1 MYDLFFIDQ
10 GTPSSTERWHLLKK
24 QFPHAQ
30 KRASVQEALS
40 HTFTKFAWIVDD
52 DCDINYTFD
61 YVVPDWDKQYIHRF
75 LQDNKSYL
83 GVYLIPRGTQITN
96 REWQYQFFTGKIKD
110 IQINATCSIPSDV
123 VFISYN
129 ESFADRNYKM
139 LLKACPTAK
148 RVHGI
153 KGIHQAHIEAA
164 KQVTT
169 PMFWVVDA
177 DAELVD
183 DFNFDYYV
191 PKHDRDI
198 VHVWRSRNLVNNLE
212 YGNGGVKLLPTNLTI
227 TVDVNSPDMTTS
239 ISKKFKSMPTIS
251 NVTAFNVDP
260 FTTWRSAFRECA
272 KLSSRTII
280 GQVND
285 ETQQRLDAWC
295 TVGADSAFGEY
306 AISGA
311 IAGRDYGTT
320 HKDNITAL
328 KHINDYMWLEEQF
341 NARHK

>member
-10 GTPSSTERWHLLKK
+10 GTPLCLTRWQLLKEK
-24 QFPHAQ
+24 FPHAQ
-30 KRASVQEALS
+30 KRASVQEALRNS
-40 HTFTKFAWIVDD
+40 FTKFVWIVDD
-52 DCDINYTFD
+52 DCNIDYAFD
-61 YVVPDWDKQYIHRF
+61 YVVPEWDSQYIHRF
-75 LQDNKSYL
+75 LQDNISYL

-110 IQINATCSIPSDV
+110 LQINATTSIATDV

-129 ESFADRNYKM
+129 ESFADTNYET
-139 LLKACPTAK
+139 LLKACPRAK
-148 RVHGI
+148 RVHGVT
-153 KGIHQAHIEAA
+153 GIHQAHIAA
-164 KQVTT
+164 ARQVTT

-183 DFNFDYYV
+183 NFSFDYYV

-198 VHVWRSRNLVNNLE
+198 VHVWRSRNPINDLE
-212 YGNGGVKLLPTNLTI
+212 YGNGGVKLLPTKLTI
-227 TVDVNSPDMTTS
+227 QVDVTSPDMTTS
-239 ISKKFKSMPTIS
+239 ISKKFKAMNDIS
-251 NVTAFNVDP
+251 NITAFNTDP

-285 ETQQRLDAWC
+285 ETQHRLDVWC
-295 TVGADSAFGEY
+295 SAGLDAQFGNY

-311 IAGRDYGTT
+311 IAGREYGVT
-320 HKDNITAL
+320 HKDNIAAL
-328 KHINDYMWLEEQF
+328 KHINDYKWLEEQF

>member
-10 GTPSSTERWHLLKK
+10 GTPSSNDRWQSLKLK
-24 QFPHAQ
+24 FPHAQ
-30 KRASVQEALS
+30 KRATVQEALA

-52 DCDINYTFD
+52 DCSIDYSFD

-75 LQDNKSYL
+75 LQDNKNYL
-83 GVYLIPRGTQITN
+83 GVYLIPRGTKLTN

-110 IQINATCSIPSDV
+110 IQLNATYSIPSDV

-129 ESFADRNYKM
+129 ESFADKNYKT
-139 LLKACPTAK
+139 LLKTCPEAK

-164 KQVTT
+164 RQVNT

-198 VHVWRSRNLVNNLE
+198 VHVWKSRNLINGLE
-212 YGNGGVKLLPTNLTI
+212 YGNGGVKLLPTNLTLA
-227 TVDVNSPDMTTS
+227 VDVNSPDMTTS
-239 ISKKFKSMPTIS
+239 ISKKFKSMPLVS
-251 NVTAFNVDP
+251 NITAFNVDP
-260 FTTWRSAFRECA
+260 FTTWRSAFRECV

-285 ETQQRLDAWC
+285 ETQQRLDVWC
-295 TVGADSAFGEY
+295 TVGADKLFGDY

-311 IAGRDYGTT
+311 TAGRKYGTT
-320 HKDNITAL
+320 HKDDIAAL

>member
-10 GTPSSTERWHLLKK
+10 GTPTSNERWQSLKLK
-24 QFPHAQ
+24 FPHAQ
-30 KRASVQEALS
+30 KRATVQEALA
-40 HTFTKFAWIVDD
+40 HTFTKFAWIIDD
-52 DCDINYTFD
+52 DCDIEYKFNYI
-61 YVVPDWDKQYIHRF
+61 VPDWDKQYIHRF
-75 LQDNKSYL
+75 LQDNKNYL

-110 IQINATCSIPSDV
+110 IQINATYSIPSDV

-129 ESFADRNYKM
+129 ESFADNNYKT
-139 LLKACPTAK
+139 LLNVCPNAK

-183 DFNFDYYV
+183 DFNFGYYV

-198 VHVWRSRNLVNNLE
+198 VHVWRSRNPVNNLE
-212 YGNGGVKLLPTNLTI
+212 YGNGGVKLLPTNLTLA
-227 TVDVNSPDMTTS
+227 VDVNSPDMTTS
-239 ISKKFKSMPTIS
+239 ISKKFKSMPSVS

-295 TVGADSAFGEY
+295 TVGADNAFGEY
-306 AISGA
+306 AILGA
-311 IAGRDYGTT
+311 IAGREYGTT